1 MEVRSALGPAITRAG
16 GIKPTATFANG
27 LAARNRS
34 ARPCPRI
41 RDVLARPYGD
51 GYVERRPPGVTISD
65 VNHGAGGPECG
76 RSMMYWLCAAVSF
89 LAAAWAIV
97 AWLVMW
103 IVSLLTV
110 VRK

>member
-1 MEVRSALGPAITRAG
+1 
-16 GIKPTATFANG
+16 
-27 LAARNRS
+27 
-34 ARPCPRI
+34 
-41 RDVLARPYGD
+41 
-51 GYVERRPPGVTISD
+51 
-65 VNHGAGGPECG
+65 
-76 RSMMYWLCAAVSF
+76 MYWLCAAVSF

>member
-1 MEVRSALGPAITRAG
+1 MEGTMSDVDVVGTGRRVRKFVGFVGLILAFATFWFAH
-16 GIKPTATFANG
+16 TATDTWN
-27 LAARNRS
+27 AA
-34 ARPCPRI
+34 C
-41 RDVLARPYGD
+41 
-51 GYVERRPPGVTISD
+51 PPGVTISD

-76 RSMMYWLCAAVSF
+76 KSMIYWLWAAVSF
-89 LAAAWAIV
+89 LASAWAIL